1 MEFEPKIVREK
12 RDELA
17 KERINIRRNPIT
29 GLCIEP
35 EKLKKLNETIYS
47 LTKQI
52 ELPNT

>member
-1 MEFEPKIVREK
+1 MEFEPKIARKK

-17 KERINIRRNPIT
+17 KERMNIRRNPIT
-29 GLCIEP
+29 GLCLEP
-35 EKLKKLNETIYS
+35 EKLKNLNEAIYS